1 MVQHMSTIDAF
12 AMGEANSNVEN
23 MRVFDWERCAKFIKE
38 NKEHISSIAAGLT
51 EDWGYTGGLIYNN
64 EDIVSE
70 ENTYVWLSSTWAT
83 PTMVIQYK
91 NGTEDEMSCYIME
104 NEISYDVKA
113 YWPEVALTIL
123 KEDN

>member
-1 MVQHMSTIDAF
+1 MVQNMSTIDAF
-12 AMGEANSNVEN
+12 AMGEAHSNVEN

-51 EDWGYTGGLIYNN
+51 EDWGYTGGLIYHDG
-64 EDIVSE
+64 DIVLE

-91 NGTEDEMSCYIME
+91 DGTEEEMSCYIME
-104 NEISYDVKA
+104 NKISYDVKA